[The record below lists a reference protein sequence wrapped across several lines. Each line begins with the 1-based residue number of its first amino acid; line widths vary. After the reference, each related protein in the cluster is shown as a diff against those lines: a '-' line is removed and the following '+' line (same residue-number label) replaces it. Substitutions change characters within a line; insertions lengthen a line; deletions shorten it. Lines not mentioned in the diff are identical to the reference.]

1 MATYNKR
8 GFKAPKPEVEKEVVD
23 VEQPVEETFDGKSTT
38 ADVFNSL
45 DQGASKTEAWVEKN
59 QKLIFTVIGA
69 VALVTVGYLFYNRF
83 IVEPNEEEAANEM
96 FQAEQ
101 YLSQAVSAQKSQD
114 SLYNLAL
121 NGGEG
126 KFGFLAIIDKYSGT
140 EAANLAEYCAG
151 TAYLNTGKYKDAV
164 EHFENFKTE
173 DEVLK
178 ASKLGAT
185 GDAFVQLGGN
195 ESLEKGLQFYL
206 DAAKASDN
214 DVFTPRFLFKAGE
227 LALSLNKK
235 EDALKYFKEIKEK
248 YETSQ
253 EGMSID
259 AYIAELE

>member
-8 GFKAPKPEVEKEVVD
+8 GYKAPKPEEEKEA
-23 VEQPVEETFDGKSTT
+23 VEVQPVEETFEGHSTT
-38 ADVFNSL
+38 ADVFNTL

-59 QKLIFTVIGA
+59 QKLIYIVIGA
-69 VALVTVGYLFYNRF
+69 VALVTIGYLFYDKF
-83 IVEPNEEEAANEM
+83 VVTPKEEEAANEM

-101 YLSQAVSAQKSQD
+101 YLAQAVTAQKSQD

-140 EAANLAEYCAG
+140 DAANLAEYCAG

-164 EHFENFKTE
+164 AHFENFSTK
-173 DEVLK
+173 DEILN

-195 ESLEKGLQFYL
+195 ENLEKGLKYYV

-214 DVFTPRFLFKAGE
+214 NVFTPRFLFKAGQV
-227 LALSLNKK
+227 ALGLNKK

-259 AYIAELE
+259 AYIAGLE

>member
-8 GFKAPKPEVEKEVVD
+8 GYKAPKPEEEKDAVEV
-23 VEQPVEETFDGKSTT
+23 QPVEETFEGHSTT

-59 QKLIFTVIGA
+59 QKLIYIVVGA
-69 VALVTVGYLFYNRF
+69 VALVTIGYLFYDKF
-83 IVEPNEEEAANEM
+83 VVAPKEEEAANEM

-121 NGGEG
+121 KGGEG
-126 KFGFLAIIDKYSGT
+126 KFGFLDIIDKYSGT
-140 EAANLAEYCAG
+140 DAANLAEYCAG

-164 EHFENFKTE
+164 EHFENFSTD

-195 ESLEKGLQFYL
+195 ENLEKGLKYYV
-206 DAAKASDN
+206 DAAKVSDN
-214 DVFTPRFLFKAGE
+214 DVYTPRFLFKAAE
-227 LALSLNKK
+227 LSLSLNKK

-253 EGMSID
+253 EGMTID